1 MQALRDAIRYS
12 NLRGL
17 KKILNEKNDSDSPF
31 NIDAKDVGRG
41 IALLHLAIMHKN
53 PEICSYLLNLG
64 ADINI
69 KTTKSGS
76 TPLMLCAST
85 GENACCKVL
94 LSHGSCS
101 SKIKNAAQQTA
112 LDLATLRRKHEIAIL
127 IREHDYYQLEIRYF
141 DLILFEYRLT
151 I

>member
-53 PEICSYLLNLG
+53 PEICSFLLDLG

-69 KTTKSGS
+69 KAAKSGS
-76 TPLMLCAST
+76 TPLMLCALT
-85 GENACCKVL
+85 GEYACCKIL
-94 LSHGSCS
+94 LSHGSCNT
-101 SKIKNAAQQTA
+101 KIKNAAQQTA
-112 LDLATLRRKHEIAIL
+112 LDLATLRQKHEITIL
-127 IREHDYYQLEIRYF
+127 IREYDTAENQKRVNKLREKVRM
-141 DLILFEYRLT
+141 LF
-151 I
+151 

>member
-1 MQALRDAIRYS
+1 MEALRDAIRDS
-12 NLRGL
+12 NLKAF
-17 KKILNEKNDSDSPF
+17 KKILNGKNNPDSLFD
-31 NIDAKDVGRG
+31 IDAKDVGRG
-41 IALLHLAIMHKN
+41 MALLHLAIMHKN

-85 GENACCKVL
+85 GENSCCKVL

-127 IREHDYYQLEIRYF
+127 IREHDTAENEKRINKLREKVRMS
-141 DLILFEYRLT
+141 L
-151 I
+151 